1 VARGQSA
8 SPLVRRWPRRGRLNL
23 RAVGG
28 IAAADEWI
36 GTELGGAL
44 VFAALAVGG
53 ARRYPLLTAL
63 GWGLHV
69 GWDILLHSGPGTG
82 FVPGWYVPA
91 CVGFDLVVAG
101 VILARAVSERDSTT

>member
-1 VARGQSA
+1 M
-8 SPLVRRWPRRGRLNL
+8 
-23 RAVGG
+23 
-28 IAAADEWI
+28 
-36 GTELGGAL
+36 

-53 ARRYPLLTAL
+53 ARRYPLLTSL

-69 GWDILLHSGPGTG
+69 GWDILLHGGPGTE

-101 VILARAVSERDSTT
+101 AILATSISERGSKT